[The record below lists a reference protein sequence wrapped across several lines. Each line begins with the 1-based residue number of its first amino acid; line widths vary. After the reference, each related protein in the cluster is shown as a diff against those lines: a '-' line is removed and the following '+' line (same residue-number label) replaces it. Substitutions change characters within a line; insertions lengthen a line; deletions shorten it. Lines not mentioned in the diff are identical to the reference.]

1 MVAAGRHPDTTD
13 RPPTPEAVRPWMALR
28 AVPGLGEA
36 GVRRLIEAFGSPQ
49 AARAASAEELAARG
63 GIAGPV
69 AEAVKRGPDKETA
82 RQIDRELARLETL
95 RVSVVTFLDPLYPA
109 RLKAIHDPPP
119 VLYVSGRLAATDR
132 HAVAVV
138 GSRHPSAAGRI
149 ITERFGRELA
159 AAGFTVVSGMARGI
173 DAAAH
178 RGALSAPGRTIAVL
192 GCGADQ
198 TYPPE
203 HAALREAI
211 EAGGAVISESPLGTP
226 PLSGNFPKRNRII
239 SGMSLGVVVTE
250 AGIPSGSLI
259 TARLALEQGREVFA
273 VPGAVGV
280 ETSRGPHSLIKQ
292 GAKLVETV
300 EDIIEELLPQLD
312 APFRECLGARPPAQP
327 VAKRALSP
335 DEAAIYA
342 LFPHDAVHI
351 DDLIVRSGRRPGEM
365 SGLLLSMELKGL
377 IRQLPGH
384 SYIRI

>member
-1 MVAAGRHPDTTD
+1 MVAAPRRPDPTD
-13 RPPTPEAVRPWMALR
+13 RPPTPEAVRPWLALR

-49 AARAASAEELAARG
+49 AARAASAQELVARG

-69 AEAVKRGPDKETA
+69 ADAVKRGPDRETA
-82 RQIDRELARLETL
+82 RQIDRELTRLETL
-95 RVSVVTFLDPLYPA
+95 RLSVVTFLDPLYPA
-109 RLKAIHDPPP
+109 RLRAIHDPPP
-119 VLYVSGRLAATDR
+119 VLYVSGRLAGADR

-138 GSRHPSAAGRI
+138 GSRQPSAAGRI

-178 RGALSAPGRTIAVL
+178 RGALSASGRTIAVL

-211 EAGGAVISESPLGTP
+211 EADGAVLSELPLGTP
-226 PLSGNFPKRNRII
+226 PHSGNFPKRNRII

-312 APFRECLGARPPAQP
+312 VPFREHLVARAPAQSG
-327 VAKRALSP
+327 AKPALSAE
-335 DEAAIYA
+335 EAAIYA
-342 LFPHDAVHI
+342 LFPHDAIHI
-351 DDLIVRSGRRPGEM
+351 DDLIVRSGRRPGDM